1 MAGKRVLRRSGVGA
15 EHSPG
20 ALNPIPAPI
29 EKWAQARPVRPGAQI
44 KEMSGIAADRQQP
57 RSSGSGTVFR
67 LCSRPVK
74 VAQPIDGE
82 ASPALD
88 RRLAR
93 LHLADRF
100 SRHAQLVGELLLR
113 PTQRLAD
120 RPHLVRLHDRPF
132 FIKLHLSP
140 PPVVAGGGG
149 FRLADVHFDTE
160 AHPPNPEPEGQ
171 CHLSFLS
178 VVCQRARA
186 YPVAV

>member
-20 ALNPIPAPI
+20 ASNPIPAPI

-93 LHLADRF
+93 LHLADRDGGRQHDMMPVERAIGR
-100 SRHAQLVGELLLR
+100 SARVG
-113 PTQRLAD
+113 
-120 RPHLVRLHDRPF
+120 
-132 FIKLHLSP
+132 
-140 PPVVAGGGG
+140 PVVLHCRAE
-149 FRLADVHFDTE
+149 RLF
-160 AHPPNPEPEGQ
+160 G
-171 CHLSFLS
+171 
-178 VVCQRARA
+178 
-186 YPVAV
+186 